1 MLPARSILY
10 ATHSL
15 LARNRARQESNNPPD
30 PDLAR
35 HFHIIPP
42 ASWKSSTAFVH
53 WSNASR
59 WISWFKSLIRFTK
72 SVTEGNQVYQ
82 PSPARLPQTK
92 ASAFSFWKKNGT
104 NTLCRRG
111 QSSGHPLTRTTE
123 PWLLTLREKRVYQW
137 PPPLSSPLYEKIITG
152 LMAHTHMK

>member
-15 LARNRARQESNNPPD
+15 LARNRAHQESNNPPD

-92 ASAFSFWKKNGT
+92 ASAFSFWKKMVQIRYVGGASPVVT
-104 NTLCRRG
+104 PLPG
-111 QSSGHPLTRTTE
+111 PQSLDCWHWGKNKFINDLHH
-123 PWLLTLREKRVYQW
+123 W
-137 PPPLSSPLYEKIITG
+137 
-152 LMAHTHMK
+152 AHASMKK